1 MILRGLI
8 YVTRRVRWRVGSWWG
23 KAVLRS
29 YGVEYGRGL
38 RLGSAPY
45 VRRNLA
51 AVIRLGRNVT
61 IFNEMEENPAGIA
74 HRTVLCADRPNAQ
87 LLIGDDVG
95 MSGVIIWA
103 SERVVIGDRV
113 FLGAGCVIYDTDFH
127 PLDAQ
132 ARMAGGIAE
141 IGVKPVVIGSDTWI
155 GARAMVLKG
164 VTIGAGAVV
173 AAGAV
178 VTHDVPPGAIV
189 AGVPAKVVR
198 LVASRLRSAE
208 STR

>member
-1 MILRGLI
+1 M
-8 YVTRRVRWRVGSWWG
+8 
-23 KAVLRS
+23 
-29 YGVEYGRGL
+29 
-38 RLGSAPY
+38 GSAPF
-45 VRRNLA
+45 VRRNPS

-61 IFNEMEENPAGIA
+61 ILNELEENPAGIA

-95 MSGVIIWA
+95 MSGVVIWA

-113 FLGAGCVIYDTDFH
+113 FLGADCVIYDTDFH
-127 PLDAQ
+127 PLDSR
-132 ARMAGGIAE
+132 ARMAGSQSE

-164 VTIGAGAVV
+164 VTIGEGAVV

-178 VTHDVPPGAIV
+178 VTKDVPAGSVV
-189 AGVPAKVVR
+189 AGVPARVVR
-198 LVASRLRSAE
+198 QIKSHSQTPE
-208 STR
+208 